1 MGADSPPLLGHT
13 HVRWL
18 HLCIC
23 VNTQILGPVDI
34 HRGDPLTCGHTCGV
48 GVVGKGD
55 PGRGSDLGSTLNA
68 DT

>member
-1 MGADSPPLLGHT
+1 M
-13 HVRWL
+13 
-18 HLCIC
+18 
-23 VNTQILGPVDI
+23 NTQTLGPVDI

-48 GVVGKGD
+48 GVMGKGD